1 MKKGGESAKSAK
13 VKKDNPEQSQR
24 FVETAKELESD
35 ESGKSFE
42 KAIRAVSPKQKIK
55 RDS

>member
-1 MKKGGESAKSAK
+1 MKKAGESAKSAK

-24 FVETAKELESD
+24 FVETAKELDVD

-42 KAIRAVSPKQKIK
+42 RALATLTKAPK
-55 RDS
+55 DSKKH